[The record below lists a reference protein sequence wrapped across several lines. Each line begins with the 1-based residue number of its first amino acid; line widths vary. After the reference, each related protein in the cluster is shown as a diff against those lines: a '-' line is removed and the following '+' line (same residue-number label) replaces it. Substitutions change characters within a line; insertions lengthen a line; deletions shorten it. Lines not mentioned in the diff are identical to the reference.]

1 MADIG
6 SYYSYR
12 PMVRV
17 FFGFFAGF
25 LATLTFHQ
33 LALEVLHVLHI
44 FPVPAYNMTPVPPLG
59 VPSVISLAFWGGVWG
74 IPFALIL
81 PPPAQSGVFVWLAF
95 IVLGAIFPTAAF
107 WWLVL
112 PLKGHPAGYG
122 FHYPGVIIGPIVNAA
137 WGLGT
142 AVFLCLMP

>member
-1 MADIG
+1 MA
-6 SYYSYR
+6 YR
-12 PMVRV
+12 SMAARFKNSLLFGFIAG
-17 FFGFFAGF
+17 FFG
-25 LATLTFHQ
+25 TLVFHQ
-33 LALEVLHVLHI
+33 LTLAVLWGLGLAPFPPYSMALTHPFGI
-44 FPVPAYNMTPVPPLG
+44 PAVF
-59 VPSVISLAFWGGVWG
+59 SLSFWGGVWG

-81 PPPAQSGVFVWLAF
+81 PPPAESGVFVWLAF